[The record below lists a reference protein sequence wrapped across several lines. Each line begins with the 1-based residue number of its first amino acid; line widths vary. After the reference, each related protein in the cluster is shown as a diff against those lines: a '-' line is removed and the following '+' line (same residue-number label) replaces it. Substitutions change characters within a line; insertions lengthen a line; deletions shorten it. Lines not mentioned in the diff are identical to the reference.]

1 MKDDEVELCKYST
14 HTWTSQKLNKITNT
28 FLKPQKKKI
37 LKVNQIIYINKKL
50 FKVAVVRNIW
60 GAFLF

>member
-28 FLKPQKKKI
+28 FLKSQKKK
-37 LKVNQIIYINKKL
+37 NSQSQPNNIY
-50 FKVAVVRNIW
+50 
-60 GAFLF
+60 